1 MFSYPTFSMLLK
13 FELIYSTFWS
23 DYEPQSFDFKHKG
36 TKTLCLF
43 RYRKIQRAAKA
54 AFTKATKFF
63 IRNALW
69 RLLSRLL
76 SLFPEKE
83 LHSFV
88 PLCL

>member
-1 MFSYPTFSMLLK
+1 MS
-13 FELIYSTFWS
+13 
-23 DYEPQSFDFKHKG
+23 
-36 TKTLCLF
+36 F

-63 IRNALW
+63 IRKALW